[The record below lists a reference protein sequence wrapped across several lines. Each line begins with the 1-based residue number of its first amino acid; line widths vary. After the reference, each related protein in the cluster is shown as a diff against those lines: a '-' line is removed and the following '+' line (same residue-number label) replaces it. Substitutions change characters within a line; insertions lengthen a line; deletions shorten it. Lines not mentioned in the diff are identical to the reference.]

1 MKLKKVTS
9 AEQGPT
15 LTKPALLE
23 SALFYLAVLQS
34 CYRDLTKGLQ
44 FKFRFTLK
52 SGLETKKTKWTRD
65 VSSPF
70 SRVCPLTR
78 AESKLAGSLRL
89 LLPLVPLWTHGMAW
103 QHRSANIRS
112 EVGPVSPETLVSR
125 PQG

>member
-70 SRVCPLTR
+70 SRVCPL
-78 AESKLAGSLRL
+78 SLSSLRL

-112 EVGPVSPETLVSR
+112 DVRPVSPETLVSR
-125 PQG
+125 PQS